1 MKRWLKGELIC
12 PECVTTQSSLSLET
26 DRIEEDDILEG
37 RLTCPECGQVYP
49 IRDGIAVVVPER
61 TLPVTRETGGYNSAA
76 MLQSYLWSHYSEFF
90 NGPDATDA
98 YGKWAAWFA
107 PEDGW
112 AIDIGC
118 AVGRLSFELSRTH
131 TRVVGVDTSMAFIR
145 EARKIA
151 SRRHLAFDMVV
162 EGRVTKQRESDLDPA
177 FRFDAAEFIVADAT
191 ALPFPSDRFST
202 AASVNILEKV
212 PDPARHLEETNRVLD
227 KGSASFLFSDPFTWD
242 AGVSDP
248 DLWLGGRNSGP
259 FAGRGMD
266 VLSRIFEGE
275 HGLFSP
281 KLSIKEKGEL
291 LWKIRKTDH
300 LWEHITSQFIIGK
313 RDSQ

>member
-1 MKRWLKGELIC
+1 MKRWLENELVC
-12 PECVTTQSSLSLET
+12 PECTTGKPALSLE
-26 DRIEEDDILEG
+26 IEKIQEDDVIEG
-37 RLTCPECGQVYP
+37 RLTCPQCRQTYGIHE
-49 IRDGIAVVVPER
+49 GIAVVVPEK
-61 TLPVTRETGGYNSAA
+61 TLPVTRETGGYNSQA

-98 YGKWAAWFA
+98 YKKWAAGFQ

-112 AIDIGC
+112 AVDIGC
-118 AVGRLSFELSRTH
+118 SVGRLSFEMSRTH
-131 TRVVGVDTSMAFIR
+131 TRVVGVDTSTAFIR

-151 SRRHLAFDMVV
+151 ASRCLDFEMVV
-162 EGRVTKQRESDLDPA
+162 EGRIKKRRQSDLDPR
-177 FRFDAAEFIVADAT
+177 FRYDAAEFIVADAT
-191 ALPFPSDRFST
+191 ALPFASDRFIT

-212 PDPARHLEETNRVLD
+212 PDPALHLAETDRVLD
-227 KGSASFLFSDPFTWD
+227 KHRATFLFSDPFTWD
-242 AGVSDP
+242 AAVSDP

-266 VLSRIFEGE
+266 VLSRIFEGG
-275 HGLFSP
+275 HGFFSP
-281 KLSIKEKGEL
+281 KFSIQEKGEL

-300 LWEHITSQFIIGK
+300 LWEYITSQFIIGK